1 MIIVLFRVLILIAI
15 VLLIFT
21 FIQYLRNPQRLLHV
35 AKQTKDFYFLDEPE
49 NSKRNL
55 QFVYKGC
62 LFEGEKYLG
71 TKEDTFEVVDIH
83 ISVKDSMDLKGFSRE
98 DIYFLENEILLR
110 YPHAKI
116 KWNHPINQLLLTDIE
131 E

>member
-21 FIQYLRNPQRLLHV
+21 FIQYLRNPQRLLQI
-35 AKQTKDFYFLDEPE
+35 AKETKEFYFLDEPG

-62 LFEGEKYLG
+62 HFEGEKYLG

-83 ISVKDSMDLKGFSRE
+83 ISVKDSMDLRGFSRE

-116 KWNHPINQLLLTDIE
+116 KWNHPINQLLLTGIE